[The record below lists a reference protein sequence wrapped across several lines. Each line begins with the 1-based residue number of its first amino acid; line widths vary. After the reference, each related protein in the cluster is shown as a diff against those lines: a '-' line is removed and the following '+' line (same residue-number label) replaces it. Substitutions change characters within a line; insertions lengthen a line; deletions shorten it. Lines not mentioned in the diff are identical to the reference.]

1 MNGVPS
7 WPELGALV
15 DSGQL
20 TLEPGVAE
28 KCAHRCA
35 ELIDQLRELKVQSG
49 ELTRID
55 GLGSLPSGVALT
67 RKFEQ
72 KASGGEYS
80 LDRALDDHITVVEQ
94 MRSVFEKIAI
104 DYDATEQSNTQALNA
119 TGSAR

>member
-1 MNGVPS
+1 MNGIPS

-15 DSGQL
+15 DTGQL

-28 KCAHRCA
+28 KCA
-35 ELIDQLRELKVQSG
+35 ELIDQLRELKLQAMQ
-49 ELTRID
+49 LTRID

-72 KASGGEYS
+72 KASGGEYP

-119 TGSAR
+119 TGSGT

>member
-1 MNGVPS
+1 MNGIPS
-7 WPELGALV
+7 WPELGSLV
-15 DSGQL
+15 DTGQL

-28 KCAHRCA
+28 KCAQRCA
-35 ELIDQLRELKVQSG
+35 ELIDQLRELKLQAMQ
-49 ELTRID
+49 LTRID
-55 GLGSLPSGVALT
+55 GLGSLPSGLALT

-72 KASGGEYS
+72 KASGGEYP

-119 TGSAR
+119 TGSGF